1 MVPAH
6 PIHDAWGS
14 GRNIGFAVRGGGFRG
29 RFGMMTLVAGRP
41 CDASCFENSILL
53 FWWWWLTCGFPAFTA
68 VLVISG

>member
-14 GRNIGFAVRGGGFRG
+14 GRNIGFAVGGGGFRG

-53 FWWWWLTCGFPAFTA
+53 SGGGGLRADFPPSR
-68 VLVISG
+68 LCW